1 MFSPSGHKLTLFSIV
16 VGTLKEPMLILLLST
31 GIVYQLVGNLREAIA
46 ILASILL
53 VVGISTTQKH
63 RTERTLEALRDLTS
77 PRALVMRS
85 ESTRRI
91 PAREVVPGDIV
102 ILNEGD
108 RVPADGQVLESALL
122 ALDESLLTGE
132 SVPVDKLPGMEQV
145 PAKSANLYCF
155 TPERWW
161 FGDMELQSYCHGRA
175 I

>member
-53 VVGISTTQKH
+53 GIGVSTTQEP
-63 RTERTLEALRDLTS
+63 RSERTLEALRDLTS

-91 PAREVVPGDIV
+91 PAREVVPGSSFLI
-102 ILNEGD
+102 
-108 RVPADGQVLESALL
+108 
-122 ALDESLLTGE
+122 
-132 SVPVDKLPGMEQV
+132 
-145 PAKSANLYCF
+145 
-155 TPERWW
+155 
-161 FGDMELQSYCHGRA
+161 RA
-175 I
+175 R